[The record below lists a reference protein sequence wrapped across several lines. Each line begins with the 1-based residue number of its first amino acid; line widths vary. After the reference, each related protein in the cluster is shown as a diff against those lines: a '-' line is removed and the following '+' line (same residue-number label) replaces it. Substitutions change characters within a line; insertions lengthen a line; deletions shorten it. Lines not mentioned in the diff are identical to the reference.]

1 MDYRRMPIEIES
13 PEQFGYERI
22 KYNLAESSVTDLK
35 FSSLGLNLE
44 DLVLAYGDHR
54 GKPELRAALATDSNL
69 EPDDVLLTPGA
80 AAALFIIQSSLL
92 EAGSRIL
99 VMRPNYAT
107 NLETPKAIGAAIDY
121 LDLHFEDGFK
131 LNLNSFERQI
141 KADTKL
147 VSLTNPHNPT
157 GTVMS
162 ETDLRAVL
170 EIIEASNAYLLF
182 DETYRDMNFNKI
194 APLAASLST
203 RAISVSS
210 MSKSYGL
217 PGIRMGWLICSDK
230 MLQEKFLAAKE
241 QIFIGNSVLDE
252 EVAYQVFL
260 KRETI
265 LEPTRAQIRSNFSI
279 LRTWMLEQQ
288 HLSWIEP
295 SGGVVCFPKISS
307 DIDVKKFYNLLEAS
321 GTFVGPGHWFE
332 QSDRVTVTTPDQH
345 FRLGYSWASTSDL
358 ELGLKNITLAL
369 ETAKK

>member
-35 FSSLGLNLE
+35 FSSLGIDLE

-54 GKPELRAALATDSNL
+54 GKLELRQALAAEANL
-69 EPDDVLLTPGA
+69 QPDDVLLTPGA
-80 AAALFIIQSSLL
+80 AAALFIIHSSLL
-92 EAGSRIL
+92 NAGSRIL

-107 NLETPKAIGAAIDY
+107 NLETPKAIGAQIDY

-131 LNLNSFERQI
+131 LDLNALERQI
-141 KADTKL
+141 TPDTKL

-157 GTVMS
+157 GTVM
-162 ETDLRAVL
+162 TKANLGNVIDIVK
-170 EIIEASNAYLLF
+170 ASNAYLLF
-182 DETYRDMNFNKI
+182 DETYRDMNFESI
-194 APLAASLST
+194 APLAASLSK

-217 PGIRMGWLICSDK
+217 PGIRMGWLMTKDK
-230 MLQEKFLAAKE
+230 NLQEKFLAAKE
-241 QIFIGNSVLDE
+241 QILIGNSVLDE

-265 LEPTRAQIRSNFSI
+265 LEPTRATIKHNFAI
-279 LRTWMLEQQ
+279 LKSWMLEQK
-288 HLSWIEP
+288 HLTWVEP

-307 DIDVKKFYNLLEAS
+307 DIDVKKFYEILEAS

-332 QSDRVTVTTPDQH
+332 QSGRVTTPDQY

-358 ELGLKNITLAL
+358 EIGLKNITLAL
-369 ETAKK
+369 EAARK

>member
-35 FSSLGLNLE
+35 FSSLGINLE
-44 DLVLAYGDHR
+44 NLVLAYGDHR
-54 GKPELRAALATDSNL
+54 GKLELREALAKEANL

-92 EAGSRIL
+92 ESGNRIL

-107 NLETPKAIGAAIDY
+107 NIETPKAIGAKIDF
-121 LDLHFEDGFK
+121 LDLNFEDGFK
-131 LNLNSFERQI
+131 LDLNALERQI
-141 KADTKL
+141 TPDTKL

-157 GTVMS
+157 GTVM
-162 ETDLRAVL
+162 TRANLGNV
-170 EIIEASNAYLLF
+170 IDMIEASNAYLLF
-182 DETYRDMNFNKI
+182 DETYRDMNFGSI

-217 PGIRMGWLICSDK
+217 PGIRMGWLMTQDK
-230 MLQEKFLAAKE
+230 NLQEKFLAAKE

-260 KRETI
+260 KRESI
-265 LEPTRAQIRSNFSI
+265 LEPTRTQIRSNFTI
-279 LRTWMLEQQ
+279 LKNWMLEQE
-288 HLSWIEP
+288 HLSWVEP

-307 DIDVKKFYNLLEAS
+307 SIDIEKFYNILEAS

-332 QSDRVTVTTPDQH
+332 QSDRVTSPDQH
-345 FRLGYSWASTSDL
+345 FRLGYSWATTPEL
-358 ELGLKNITLAL
+358 EIGLKNITLAL
-369 ETAKK
+369 EATQK

>member
-1 MDYRRMPIEIES
+1 MPIEIES

-35 FSSLGLNLE
+35 FSSLGIHLE

-54 GKPELRAALATDSNL
+54 GKPELRAALAAEAGNL

-92 EAGSRIL
+92 EKHDRLL

-107 NLETPKAIGAAIDY
+107 NIETPKAIGAQIDY

-131 LNLNSFERQI
+131 LDLNKLEQGI
-141 KADTKL
+141 KTDTKL

-162 ETDLRAVL
+162 EADLRAVL

-182 DETYRDMNFNKI
+182 DETYRDMNFGSI
-194 APLAASLST
+194 APLAASLSN

-217 PGIRMGWLICSDK
+217 PGIRMGWLMTQDK
-230 MLQEKFLAAKE
+230 NLQEKFLAAKE

-260 KRETI
+260 KRESI
-265 LEPTRAQIRSNFSI
+265 LAPTRAQIRSNFEI
-279 LRTWMLEQQ
+279 LKAWMLEQQ
-288 HLSWIEP
+288 YLSWSKP
-295 SGGVVCFPKISS
+295 SGGVVCFPKISGLL
-307 DIDVKKFYNLLEAS
+307 DIQTFYTVLEAS

-332 QSDRVTVTTPDQH
+332 QAMRVTNPDQH
-345 FRLGYSWASTSDL
+345 FRLGYSWANTVEL
-358 ELGLKNITLAL
+358 EIGLKNITNAL
-369 ETAKK
+369 EIARSH